1 MLLKDP
7 DFFRVSVCRLELD
20 LRFREPNLSLSKT
33 LLVRLRRGDSVVGD
47 MAVAV
52 AVGSCDW
59 RTDGDEGD
67 WGVAV
72 IEGLVGGLLSGGAV
86 GLDGVLEQ
94 FSISII
100 ARTSFSNKSLISAPC
115 VFALISKSFW
125 QWSSIASW
133 RASSNETCRSLSRS
147 ALLPTR
153 NTAIFDNA
161 GPLAERICWCSC
173 VMCWN
178 DLRLLMAY
186 NRMNASPVWQRI
198 CSPAG
203 SAGMRS
209 NVNV

>member
-20 LRFREPNLSLSKT
+20 LRFEPNLSLSKT
-33 LLVRLRRGDSVVGD
+33 LLVRLRRGDSVGGD
-47 MAVAV
+47 VAEAVV
-52 AVGSCDW
+52 VGSCDW
-59 RTDGDEGD
+59 WNDGDEGD

-72 IEGLVGGLLSGGAV
+72 VGGLVDGLLSGGAV
-86 GLDGVLEQ
+86 AFDGVVEQ
-94 FSISII
+94 FSIVMI
-100 ARTSFSNKSLISAPC
+100 ARTSFSNRSLISAPC
-115 VFALISKSFW
+115 VFALTSKSFW
-125 QWSSIASW
+125 QRSSIASW
-133 RASSNETCRSLSRS
+133 RASSSETCRSLSRS

-186 NRMNASPVWQRI
+186 NRMKASPVWQRI